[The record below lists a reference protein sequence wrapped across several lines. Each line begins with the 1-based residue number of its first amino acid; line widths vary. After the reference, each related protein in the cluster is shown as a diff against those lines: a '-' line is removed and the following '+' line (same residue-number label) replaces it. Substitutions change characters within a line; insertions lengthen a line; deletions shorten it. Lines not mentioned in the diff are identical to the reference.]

1 MLSNTQYFELIN
13 NARKERDASLFRF
26 FFGSQFFSFKS
37 FKAPQAAST
46 TH

>member
-26 FFGSQFFSFKS
+26 LFRSNFFS
-37 FKAPQAAST
+37 FKAPQPAST
-46 TH
+46 TG